1 MRPALTPIKVRVAL
15 PRHILNGEL
24 ERPER
29 AFSRHL
35 VGADLTT
42 LAATGLHSREKGA
55 HQE

>member
-29 AFSRHL
+29 AFSKHL
-35 VGADLTT
+35 GGADLTT